1 MITSKPL
8 DKKFE
13 ELEELLV
20 SGGAEQIKARRGVP
34 FIVLLY
40 PPDEELQV
48 RSRIDTLKRKLETA
62 GWGIQSF
69 QPEPILFKFLESK
82 GKLKDV
88 FEAERQ
94 DPQQL
99 RSKMASDLF
108 VKHLAGLGKDF
119 NLKTAI
125 FIGRA
130 GGFYPH
136 VNIHSLQEQLVNK
149 VKKTT
154 VFFIP
159 AIETEGQE
167 YIFLGKVRTQKYRGH
182 YI

>member
-1 MITSKPL
+1 MITSNPL
-8 DKKFE
+8 DRKFN
-13 ELEELLV
+13 ELEKLLV
-20 SGGAEQIKARRGVP
+20 SGGTEQIKARRGVP

-40 PPDEELQV
+40 PPDEELEV
-48 RSRIDTLKRKLETA
+48 RSRINTLKKKLEA
-62 GWGIQSF
+62 SGWNIQIF
-69 QPEPILFKFLESK
+69 QPEPILFKFLKSK
-82 GKLKDV
+82 GKLEEA

-94 DPQQL
+94 EPQQL
-99 RSKMASDLF
+99 RSKVASDLF
-108 VKHLAGLGKDF
+108 VKHLADLGRDYDQ
-119 NLKTAI
+119 KTAI
-125 FIGRA
+125 FIQRA

-149 VKKTT
+149 VNKIT

-159 AIETEGQE
+159 AIETQGQE

>member
-1 MITSKPL
+1 MITSRPL
-8 DKKFE
+8 DSKFK
-13 ELEELLV
+13 ELEGLLIADE
-20 SGGAEQIKARRGVP
+20 AEQVRAGQGVP
-34 FIVLLY
+34 FITLLY
-40 PPDEELQV
+40 PPEEELQV
-48 RSRIDTLKRKLETA
+48 RSRIDALKRRLEIA
-62 GWGIQSF
+62 NWNIQSF

-99 RSKMASDLF
+99 RSKMAFDLF
-108 VKHLAGLGKDF
+108 VKHLAELGKDF
-119 NLKTAI
+119 IPKTAI
-125 FIGRA
+125 FIWRA

-136 VNIHSLQEQLVNK
+136 VNIYGLQEQLVNRI
-149 VKKTT
+149 KKTT

-159 AIETEGQE
+159 ATETEGPE

>member
-1 MITSKPL
+1 MSTSKLL
-8 DKKFE
+8 DKKFN

-20 SGGAEQIKARRGVP
+20 SGGAGQIKARRGVP

-40 PPDEELQV
+40 PPDQEIQV
-48 RSRIDTLKRKLETA
+48 RSRIDTLKLKLKKE
-62 GWGIQSF
+62 GWDIKLF
-69 QPEPILFKFLESK
+69 QPEPILFKFLEAK
-82 GKLKDV
+82 GKLEDV

-94 DPQQL
+94 NPQQL

-108 VKHLAGLGKDF
+108 VKQLIDIGKDF

-125 FIGRA
+125 FIRKA
-130 GGFYPH
+130 GGFFPH
-136 VNIHSLQEQLVNK
+136 VNIHSFQEQLVNK
-149 VKKTT
+149 VNKTT

-159 AIETEGQE
+159 AIETGGQE
-167 YIFLGKVRTQKYRGH
+167 YIFLGKIRTQKYRGH